1 MAKTKQI
8 KITKEQVFNGI
19 GITLFLVGFTLAS
32 LSLIGEFL
40 LPRANNWVRS
50 AETAMN
56 EFLSTQFSWLTW
68 GSLFL
73 VVGAI
78 ILVISLNVSANKET
92 IEREKQ
98 LRRAQRLKDALES

>member
-1 MAKTKQI
+1 MAKTKEF
-8 KITKEQVFNGI
+8 KMTKELVLNGI
-19 GITLFLVGFTLAS
+19 GITLFLVGFILAT

-40 LPRANNWVRS
+40 LPRANNWVRN
-50 AETAMN
+50 AESAMN
-56 EFLSTQFSWLTW
+56 EFLSTQLSWLAW

-73 VVGAI
+73 IGGAI
-78 ILVISLNVSANKET
+78 ILVISLNVAANKET